1 MTRALEQYPS
11 TAQVTDTQDPRGQRR
26 GADDK
31 ASTAPVDDL
40 GRGAPAPKVAN
51 SLVAVVVLGYITV
64 GFCNIYYDVLGWNQQ
79 LIGDVCFVGIGALQ
93 ILHSSA
99 RLAGLRNRLGLWTLL
114 VQAVLSYFPLLFGV
128 LWGGMTGFLGASAL
142 LMLPTLYGWLVFSGV
157 VVAAAFSGPLE
168 HWSPANCVYVV
179 VSTALTALVV
189 FGLTRLA
196 QLVVQVQAARLQL
209 AELAVTRERLR
220 FSRDLHDLLGYSL
233 SAITLK
239 SELTRR
245 LVIGSPELALD
256 EIAGILEISR
266 QALLDV
272 RVVARGYRAMSLGD
286 EVEAAR
292 SVLEAAE
299 IDAAVDLAVLPP
311 DGHADTILATV
322 LREAVTNLL
331 RHSKAEHCRIATRR
345 EGDLILLTVANDGL
359 VRAVRA
365 AGADRDGSGLGN
377 LTARLAEVGGRLTW
391 GVDDGDWFVLTAEI
405 PIA

>member
-11 TAQVTDTQDPRGQRR
+11 VDQDAEPAGPGVRRR
-26 GADDK
+26 GGDEK
-31 ASTAPVDDL
+31 AGSAPVDDL

-64 GFCNIYYDVLGWNQQ
+64 GFCNIYYDVLGRGQQ
-79 LIGDVCFVGIGALQ
+79 TIGDLCFVGIGVLQ
-93 ILHSSA
+93 IPHSTA
-99 RLAGLRNRLGLWTLL
+99 RLDGLRKRLGLWTLL
-114 VQAVLSYFPLLFGV
+114 LQAVLSYLPLLFGV
-128 LWGGMTGFLGASAL
+128 VWGGMTGFLGASAL

-331 RHSKAEHCRIATRR
+331 RHSKAEHCRIDTRR

-365 AGADRDGSGLGN
+365 VGADRDGSGLGN